1 MSDGYVLVH
10 ISVLVIDGNL
20 EQAKFMLWKV
30 N

>member
-1 MSDGYVLVH
+1 VLGH
-10 ISVLVIDGNL
+10 ISILVIDGNL